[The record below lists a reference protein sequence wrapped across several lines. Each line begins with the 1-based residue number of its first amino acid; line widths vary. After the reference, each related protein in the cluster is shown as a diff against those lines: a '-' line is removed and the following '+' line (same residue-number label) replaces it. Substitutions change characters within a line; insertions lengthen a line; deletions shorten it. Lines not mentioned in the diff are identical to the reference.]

1 MKSLTEYIAA
11 RNQPYDFRI
20 KIAKIEPKGEIMER
34 IKNALDAYELVSV
47 TPAKS
52 LPIQEH
58 REFPKWGA
66 CECWQFEASV
76 AYPTITTQIRQLIV
90 ERAAINPEWVCVYGR
105 QQADDNDAFESYGK
119 DHEGSLLLN
128 SELQDVPGGQELVA
142 EKRKDSLLKEL
153 DKASPKMVALES
165 DADLVSP
172 HPKRTK
178 LPPAQTTN
186 QLPQGVKS
194 PVGSQQNKLPPVKG
208 KKK

>member
-1 MKSLTEYIAA
+1 MKSLTEYIAS

-20 KIAKIEPKGEIMER
+20 KIARVNPKGEIMER
-34 IKNALDAYELVSV
+34 IKNALNAYELVSV

-90 ERAAINPEWVCVYGR
+90 ERAGINPEWVCVYGR
-105 QQADDNDAFESYGK
+105 QQADDNDAFEAYGK
-119 DHEGSLLLN
+119 DHEGALLLDDK
-128 SELQDVPGGQELVA
+128 LQDAPGGQDLVA
-142 EKRKDSLLKEL
+142 DKRKDSLLKEL
-153 DKASPKMVALES
+153 DQQSPKMTALKS
-165 DADLVSP
+165 DPALTSTRAQE
-172 HPKRTK
+172 RT
-178 LPPAQTTN
+178 PAAQTTN
-186 QLPQGVKS
+186 QLPQGTRS

-208 KKK
+208 KK